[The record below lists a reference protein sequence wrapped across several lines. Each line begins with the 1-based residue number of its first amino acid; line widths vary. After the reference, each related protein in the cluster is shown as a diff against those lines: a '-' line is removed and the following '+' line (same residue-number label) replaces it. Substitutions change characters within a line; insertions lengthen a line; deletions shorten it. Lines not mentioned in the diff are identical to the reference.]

1 MYDVVRMKLHDC
13 TTSEL
18 FQILK
23 TSPHGLTSSE
33 ASQRLQESG
42 PNEIENARV
51 HWTHILVRQ
60 FKSPFIYLLLVACVL
75 SLFLGQWI
83 DSLMVF
89 LFLGINT
96 TLGFYQEYHSE
107 KTVQLLKKYL
117 EIKSTVIRDGKE
129 VELDVEQL
137 VPGDMVRLVAG
148 DRIPADVRFIESADL
163 LVDESVLT
171 GESVPREKTT
181 VILAQKPDDIYSAS
195 NIGFLATTVVS
206 GEAKAVVIGTGKNTA
221 YGEVAK
227 LTAQTERMSTFER
240 QLSQFSKFTLIIV
253 LATLALLI
261 IANLAIKRSPNFVEL
276 TLFSIALAVS
286 IIPEALP
293 VVTTFS
299 LSLGAAHL
307 TRKHVVVKR
316 LSAVEDLGSIEV
328 LCSDKTGTLTENK
341 LVVDEINSKDQK
353 LTALYASI
361 VAKPS
366 HRGSDPFYE
375 ALVQQL
381 SPDQLIQVRSSVI
394 LREFPFDPNRKRASK
409 VVKISD
415 KKLLLVVGALEM
427 MVPLCK
433 SSQHTDPAL
442 VSWVKQKGAS
452 GKRVVA
458 LAVKELDS
466 KFTNVTEDH
475 LQFLGAISFV
485 DPIKSTTI
493 AAVHQAKQLGL
504 QIKILTGDSKEV
516 AGYVAAQIH
525 LIESPHAVITGSE
538 FEALPTEKQ
547 HAAVEHIHVFA
558 RVIPQ
563 QKYKIIQLL
572 QEKHEVGFL
581 GEGINDAPALKIA
594 NVALVVR
601 GAADIAREAADI
613 VLLQK
618 SLKVIVDGVK
628 EGRQVFTNTTK
639 YITATLSANFGNFFA
654 VSLASLLIDYLPML
668 PLQILLVNLLTDFPM
683 IAVATDTVDHEAVAT
698 PSRFQLK
705 NFILFS
711 LVMGIVSTFFDFLFF
726 GIFVRISAP
735 VLQTAWFMGSVVTEL
750 GFLFSVRSRLA
761 FWKASRPSN
770 SILILSAL
778 IFGLVILLPYT
789 VIGKQLFLFQSLP
802 LAYLIVI
809 TILVTG
815 YFLVSES
822 AKLLYFRERRY
833 DQPAFLSETKKS

>member
-1 MYDVVRMKLHDC
+1 MRKLQDC
-13 TTSEL
+13 TTNEL

-23 TSPHGLTSSE
+23 TSPNGLTTSE
-33 ASQRLQESG
+33 AARRLIESG
-42 PNEIENARV
+42 PNEIDLKRV
-51 HWTHILVRQ
+51 SWLRILIRQ
-60 FKSPFIYLLLVACVL
+60 FKSPFIYLLLVACLL
-75 SLFLGQWI
+75 SLLLGQWI
-83 DSLMVF
+83 DSLMVL

-107 KTVQLLKKYL
+107 KTVQLLRRYL
-117 EIKSTVIRDGKE
+117 EIKTTVMRDGKE
-129 VELDVEQL
+129 VELEVEQL
-137 VPGDMVRLVAG
+137 VPGDVVRLVAG
-148 DRIPADVRFIESADL
+148 DRIPADARIIESTDF

-171 GESVPREKTT
+171 GESIPREKTAAVRSQNT
-181 VILAQKPDDIYSAS
+181 DDTYSATV
-195 NIGFLATTVVS
+195 GFLATTVVS
-206 GEAKAVVIGTGKNTA
+206 GEAKAVVIGTGKNTS

-227 LTAQTERMSTFER
+227 LTAQTERSSSFER
-240 QLSQFSKFTLIIV
+240 QLSQFSKFTLVVVCI
-253 LATLALLI
+253 TLAILI
-261 IANLAIKRSPNFVEL
+261 IANLAIKRSPNLVEL

-307 TRKHVVVKR
+307 SRKHVVVKR

-341 LVVDEINSKDQK
+341 LAVDEIYGTNHK

-366 HRGSDPFYE
+366 HLGSDPFYE
-375 ALVQQL
+375 AVVQKL
-381 SPDQLIQVRSSVI
+381 TPDQLIQVKSLAI
-394 LREFPFDPNRKRASK
+394 LREFPFDPNRKRTSK
-409 VVKISD
+409 VTEINGKRM
-415 KKLLLVVGALEM
+415 LLVMGALEM

-433 SSQHTDPAL
+433 SAPDIDPAI
-442 VSWVKQKGAS
+442 VTWAKQKGAS

-458 LAVKELDS
+458 LAVKKLDANRTDMS
-466 KFTNVTEDH
+466 EDH

-485 DPIKSTTI
+485 DPIKSSTT

-516 AGYVAAQIH
+516 AGFVAAQIH
-525 LIESPHAVITGSE
+525 LIEDAGQVLTGSE

-547 HAAVEHIHVFA
+547 HEAVERIHVFA
-558 RVIPQ
+558 RVTPQ
-563 QKYKIIQLL
+563 QKYKIIKLL
-572 QEKHEVGFL
+572 EEQHEVGFL
-581 GEGINDAPALKIA
+581 GEGINDAPALKVA
-594 NVALVVR
+594 NVALVVK

-654 VSLASLLIDYLPML
+654 VSFASLLINYLPML

-683 IAVATDTVDHEAVAT
+683 IAVATDTVDHEAVTA

-705 NFILFS
+705 NFILFA
-711 LVMGIVSTFFDFLFF
+711 LVMGIVSTLFDFLFF
-726 GIFVRISAP
+726 GTFVRVSAP
-735 VLQTAWFMGSVVTEL
+735 VLQTAWFMGSVLTEL
-750 GFLFSVRSRLA
+750 VFLFSVRSRLP

-770 SILILSAL
+770 AILILSIL
-778 IFGLVILLPYT
+778 TLGIVIALPYSG
-789 VIGKQLFLFQSLP
+789 IGKQLFSFQPLP
-802 LAYLIVI
+802 FNYVLIILA
-809 TILVTG
+809 LVG
-815 YFLVSES
+815 AYFAASES
-822 AKLLYFRERRY
+822 MKLLYYRGIRKLR
-833 DQPAFLSETKKS
+833 